1 MVGRRDGPTHRQRQA
16 LATKD
21 QVARAARGL
30 FAERGYVPT
39 TIAAIAET
47 ADIPSPTIYSAFGGK
62 ATILQHIAH
71 LVVAELEVDRVHEDA
86 IAHPDPAAGLRMA
99 AGLQRRQFELMY
111 DVIAIYQEAARVDPD
126 IARAQQVILANR
138 ERAFRRHLTA
148 IARHLTPRVTVEQ
161 AVDIYV
167 ALVVPEIYRTL
178 VLERGWTPDRYEVWL
193 GDALVDQLLTLK

>member
-1 MVGRRDGPTHRQRQA
+1 MVGERDGPTHRQRQA

-30 FAERGYVPT
+30 FSERGYVPT
-39 TIAAIAET
+39 TIAAIAES
-47 ADIPSPTIYSAFGGK
+47 ADIPAPTIYSAFGGK
-62 ATILQHIAH
+62 ATILQHLAH
-71 LVVAELEVDRVHEDA
+71 LVVSELEVDRVHDDA

-99 AGLQRRQFELMY
+99 AGLQRRQFEVMY
-111 DVIAIYQEAARVDPD
+111 DVIAIYQEAARVDTE

-148 IARHLTPRVTVEQ
+148 IARHLTPRVTVDQ

-178 VLERGWTPDRYEVWL
+178 VLERGWAPDRYEAWL

>member
-1 MVGRRDGPTHRQRQA
+1 MVGERDGPTHRQRQA

-30 FAERGYVPT
+30 FAESGYVPT
-39 TIAAIAET
+39 TIAAIAES
-47 ADIPSPTIYSAFGGK
+47 ADIPAPTIYSAFGGK
-62 ATILQHIAH
+62 ATILQHLAH
-71 LVVAELEVDRVHEDA
+71 LVVSELEVDRVHDDA

-99 AGLQRRQFELMY
+99 AGLQRRQFEVMY
-111 DVIAIYQEAARVDPD
+111 DVIAIYQEAARVDTE

-148 IARHLTPRVTVEQ
+148 IARHLTPRVTVDQ

-178 VLERGWTPDRYEVWL
+178 VLERGWAPDRYEAWL

>member
-1 MVGRRDGPTHRQRQA
+1 MVGKRDGPTHRQRQA

-21 QVARAARGL
+21 QIARAARAL

-39 TIAAIAET
+39 TIAAIAES
-47 ADIPSPTIYSAFGGK
+47 ADIPAPTIYSAFGGK
-62 ATILQHIAH
+62 AAILQHIAH

-148 IARHLTPRVTVEQ
+148 IARQLTPRVTVEQ

-178 VLERGWTPDRYEVWL
+178 VLERGWRPDRYEAWL

>member
-1 MVGRRDGPTHRQRQA
+1 MVGERDGPTHRQRQA

-39 TIAAIAET
+39 TIAAIAES

-62 ATILQHIAH
+62 ATILQHLAH
-71 LVVAELEVDRVHEDA
+71 LVVGELEVDRVHDDA

-99 AGLQRRQFELMY
+99 AGLQRRQFEVMY
-111 DVIAIYQEAARVDPD
+111 DVIAIYQEAARVDPE

-178 VLERGWTPDRYEVWL
+178 VLERGWTPDRYEAWL
-193 GDALVDQLLTLK
+193 GDALVDQLLTLR

>member
-1 MVGRRDGPTHRQRQA
+1 MTKGLALLAWLASAMARPIASGRHWRPKTRSPGP
-16 LATKD
+16 L
-21 QVARAARGL
+21 RGL

-39 TIAAIAET
+39 TIAAIAES

-62 ATILQHIAH
+62 ATILQHLAH
-71 LVVAELEVDRVHEDA
+71 LVVGELEVDRVHDDA

-99 AGLQRRQFELMY
+99 AGLQRRQFEVMY
-111 DVIAIYQEAARVDPD
+111 DVIAIYQEAARVDTE

-161 AVDIYV
+161 AVESRSR
-167 ALVVPEIYRTL
+167 PR
-178 VLERGWTPDRYEVWL
+178 PCP
-193 GDALVDQLLTLK
+193 

>member
-1 MVGRRDGPTHRQRQA
+1 MVGKRDGPTHRQRQA

-21 QVARAARGL
+21 QIARAARGL

-47 ADIPSPTIYSAFGGK
+47 ADIPAPTIYSAFGGK
-62 ATILQHIAH
+62 ATILQHLAH
-71 LVVAELEVDRVHEDA
+71 LVVAELEVDRVHDDA

-148 IARHLTPRVTVEQ
+148 IARQLTPRVTVEQ

-178 VLERGWTPDRYEVWL
+178 VIERGWTPDRYEAWL